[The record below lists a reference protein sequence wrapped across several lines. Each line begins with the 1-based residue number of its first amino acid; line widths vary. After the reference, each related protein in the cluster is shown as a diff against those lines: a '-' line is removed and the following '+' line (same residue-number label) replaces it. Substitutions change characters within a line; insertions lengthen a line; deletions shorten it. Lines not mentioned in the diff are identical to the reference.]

1 MYSAIRLFTVLYL
14 SARLSRS
21 SPGDRALCVTG
32 CHLLMT
38 VCLGGGGGLRG
49 SELFEKVH
57 LKIKMAAINGKT
69 RYISTIS
76 QKNRGL
82 WTVYSGIHFLNNWG
96 LVYICYHYRSWYS
109 TSENILL
116 YQWCLPRFFLVSR
129 NLGVSYSSSANL
141 SCLIP
146 FLSF

>member
-1 MYSAIRLFTVLYL
+1 MCSAIRLFTVLYF
-14 SARLSRS
+14 STRLSRS
-21 SPGDRALCVTG
+21 SALCYG
-32 CHLLMT
+32 LPSSHDCL
-38 VCLGGGGGLRG
+38 LGGGGGLRG
-49 SELFEKVH
+49 SELFVKVH

-76 QKNRGL
+76 RKNRRL

>member
-14 SARLSRS
+14 SARLLRS
-21 SPGDRALCVTG
+21 SALCYG
-32 CHLLMT
+32 LPSSHD
-38 VCLGGGGGLRG
+38 CLLRG
-49 SELFEKVH
+49 RGWFWEEASY
-57 LKIKMAAINGKT
+57 LKRYIWKSRWPPFYGKT

-76 QKNRGL
+76 RKNRGL